1 MGLLHS
7 AADLLLH
14 LPEHLSALL
23 AQFHVWLY
31 GIVFAVIFAE
41 TGLVVA
47 PFLPGDSLLFALG
60 ALTAVDR
67 SGTLHIGW
75 LLGLLIIA
83 AAAGNTVN
91 YAVGRAIGPP
101 AFSGRYRFFRL
112 EYLWRTEA
120 YFHRHGGAT
129 VLLSRFVPIVR
140 TFAPFVAGIGRMPQ
154 WSFQASNLAG
164 AAGWVALFL
173 LGGYGF
179 GNVPWVKQ
187 HFGLMTLLIIGV
199 SLVPLAGILL
209 RAERAPGRG

>member
-1 MGLLHS
+1 MGLLNS

-23 AQFHVWLY
+23 ALYHLWLY
-31 GIVFAVIFAE
+31 AIVFAVIFAE
-41 TGLVVA
+41 TGFVVT
-47 PFLPGDSLLFALG
+47 PFLPGDSMLFALG

-75 LLGLLIIA
+75 LLLLLIA
-83 AAAGNTVN
+83 AAVAGNSVN
-91 YAVGRAIGPP
+91 YAVGRAIGPK

-112 EYLWRTEA
+112 EYLQRTEA
-120 YFHRHGGAT
+120 YFRRYGGAT

-154 WSFQASNLAG
+154 WRFQASNLG
-164 AAGWVALFL
+164 GGAGWVALFL

-179 GNVPWVKQ
+179 GNLPWVRQ
-187 HFGLMTLLIIGV
+187 HFGIMTLLIVGV
-199 SLVPLAGILL
+199 SLVPLAGLVL
-209 RAERAPGRG
+209 RGGARRSG